1 MVEKHFPSDRCF
13 NRRFPGD
20 PRFATWIIPT
30 SDDVRS
36 LPRKVFLST
45 HLLDC
50 ILQRAA
56 PPPEPESPNF
66 SHIGSLHTRYYMNN
80 ATNLPKTETP
90 KLGRIE
96 RAMSS
101 VLQHNPELMK
111 KLIIPIVEEFHFFV
125 LCLDVS
131 IGGPKF
137 IVRARFYDSLQRRT
151 RRLKQ
156 STMAA
161 GIVSEVNTFF
171 RYFVLQ
177 DKKYENLWMS
187 DLELWKLL
195 NLMNARLKRTG
206 TIVDCLLLLWCF
218 TL

>member
-1 MVEKHFPSDRCF
+1 MVENHFPSDRCL

-66 SHIGSLHTRYYMNN
+66 SHIGSLHARYYMNN
-80 ATNLPKTETP
+80 AIDLPKTETR

-101 VLQHNPELMK
+101 VFQHNPELMK
-111 KLIIPIVEEFHFFV
+111 RLIIPIVEEFLS
-125 LCLDVS
+125 LCCAWTCPSVDQNS
-131 IGGPKF
+131 SY
-137 IVRARFYDSLQRRT
+137 VRDSTILCN
-151 RRLKQ
+151 
-156 STMAA
+156 AA
-161 GIVSEVNTFF
+161 H
-171 RYFVLQ
+171 
-177 DKKYENLWMS
+177 D
-187 DLELWKLL
+187 D
-195 NLMNARLKRTG
+195 
-206 TIVDCLLLLWCF
+206 
-218 TL
+218 